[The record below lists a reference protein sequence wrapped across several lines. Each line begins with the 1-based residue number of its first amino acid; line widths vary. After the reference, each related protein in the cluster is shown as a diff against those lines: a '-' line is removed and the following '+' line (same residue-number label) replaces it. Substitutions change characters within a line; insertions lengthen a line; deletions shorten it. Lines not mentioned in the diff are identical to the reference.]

1 MNTRISSM
9 AVTLAVALAG
19 AVALSGCI
27 QSSPRFDSGF
37 GNSVRSSLAAQVAD
51 PGAAGNTRP
60 VVGIDGRAAAAA
72 VGRYEQS
79 YAQPTAQQSLVSGQT
94 R

>member
-9 AVTLAVALAG
+9 AVTMAVTLAG
-19 AVALSGCI
+19 ATALSGCI

-51 PGAAGNTRP
+51 PGAAGNIRP

-79 YAQPTAQQSLVSGQT
+79 YAQPAAQQPLVSGQT